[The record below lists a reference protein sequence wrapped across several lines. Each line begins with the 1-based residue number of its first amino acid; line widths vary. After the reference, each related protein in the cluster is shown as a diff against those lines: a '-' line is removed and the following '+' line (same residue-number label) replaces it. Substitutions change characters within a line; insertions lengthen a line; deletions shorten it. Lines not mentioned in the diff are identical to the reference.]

1 MRALAQRFVRPSLRS
16 ARPMST
22 LVIAEHAEGALRP
35 HTYATITAASQLPG
49 EITVLVTGEGCAS
62 AAQAAANAAGVT
74 RVVSVDSPACAKPI
88 AESVAAVICA
98 AVKGAAESGSA
109 FTHVLAAA
117 SNLGKNAIPRA
128 AALLDSAPV
137 SDVIEIKDAQTFVRP
152 TCEER
157 RLREAR
163 RRLVDSPSAASHF
176 CARARALPGTRATR
190 SRP

>member
-1 MRALAQRFVRPSLRS
+1 
-16 ARPMST
+16 MST

-62 AAQAAANAAGVT
+62 AVQAAANAAGVT

-152 TCEER
+152 TCEGR

-176 CARARALPGTRATR
+176 RARARALPGTRATR